1 MGQYSNLSSQIQAFT
16 SENNSEMV
24 FLFDSLLLSLKTAS
38 RHAGTPTILRA
49 TPSMKHAQNLAGF
62 LEKALL
68 KLPVPSLHNHIRD
81 LFDYVNRSLEENIR
95 VPVEDELQELVQLT
109 QELRKGIRSLLDNE
123 SIRSVPET
131 NIGSKQNFSNSL

>member
-81 LFDYVNRSLEENIR
+81 LFDYVHRSLEENIR

-109 QELRKGIRSLLDNE
+109 QELRKGIRSLLDND

-131 NIGSKQNFSNSL
+131 NTGSKQNFSNSL

>member
-16 SENNSEMV
+16 SENNAEMV

-68 KLPVPSLHNHIRD
+68 KLPVPSLHNHISE
-81 LFDYVNRSLEENIR
+81 LFDYVHRSLEENIR

-109 QELRKGIRSLLDNE
+109 QELRKGIRSLLDND

-131 NIGSKQNFSNSL
+131 KTGSKQNLSNSR

>member
-81 LFDYVNRSLEENIR
+81 LFDYVHRSLEENIR
-95 VPVEDELQELVQLT
+95 VPVEDELQELVKLT
-109 QELRKGIRSLLDNE
+109 QELRKGIRSLLDND

-131 NIGSKQNFSNSL
+131 NTGSKQNFSTSL

>member
-16 SENNSEMV
+16 SENNAEMV
-24 FLFDSLLLSLKTAS
+24 FLFDSLLLSLKIAS

-68 KLPVPSLHNHIRD
+68 KLPVPSLHNHIRE
-81 LFDYVNRSLEENIR
+81 LFDYVHRSLEENIR
-95 VPVEDELQELVQLT
+95 VPVEDELEELVQLT
-109 QELRKGIRSLLDNE
+109 QELRKGISSLLDND

-131 NIGSKQNFSNSL
+131 KTGSKQNFSNSR

>member
-16 SENNSEMV
+16 SENNAEMV
-24 FLFDSLLLSLKTAS
+24 FLFDSLLLSLKTAL

-81 LFDYVNRSLEENIR
+81 LFDYVHRSLEENIR
-95 VPVEDELQELVQLT
+95 VPVEDELEELVQLT
-109 QELRKGIRSLLDNE
+109 QELRKGISSLLDND
-123 SIRSVPET
+123 SIQSIPET
-131 NIGSKQNFSNSL
+131 NTGSKQNFSNSR

>member
-1 MGQYSNLSSQIQAFT
+1 MSQYSNLSSQIQAFT

-81 LFDYVNRSLEENIR
+81 LFDYVHRSLEENIR

-109 QELRKGIRSLLDNE
+109 QELRKGIRSLLDND

-131 NIGSKQNFSNSL
+131 NTGSKQNFSNSR

>member
-1 MGQYSNLSSQIQAFT
+1 
-16 SENNSEMV
+16 
-24 FLFDSLLLSLKTAS
+24 
-38 RHAGTPTILRA
+38 
-49 TPSMKHAQNLAGF
+49 MKHAQNLAGF

-131 NIGSKQNFSNSL
+131 NTGSKRNFSTSL